1 MENQLLTLKNNEL
14 TVQINP
20 KGAELTHV
28 IDAENK
34 FDFIWNGS
42 EWPKHA
48 PILFPA
54 IGRSTD
60 DEYLLDQKSYPM
72 QQHGFASDYSFEI
85 IEQKD
90 DQLSLLFKDN
100 EETYQ
105 SYPFHFEFKV
115 TYQLVSKKLK
125 IQFDI
130 KNLSV
135 KSLTF
140 ALGFHPA
147 FNLSGTFEDYQLAF
161 ETQDTS
167 LKQFEI
173 VKNPFPYRSGKIKE
187 LTKSVSNFQLERK
200 FFEKGLVIFDNKIE
214 QVKLFSQSS
223 DYQLTMKMADFPYLC
238 LWTKEDENLSYLC
251 IEPFQ
256 GLPDIVNRKQELLQ
270 KEGNISLKANESKT
284 YEVELNFNR
293 K

>member
-1 MENQLLTLKNNEL
+1 M
-14 TVQINP
+14 
-20 KGAELTHV
+20 

-54 IGRSTD
+54 IGRPTD

-115 TYQLVSKKLK
+115 TY
-125 IQFDI
+125 
-130 KNLSV
+130 
-135 KSLTF
+135 
-140 ALGFHPA
+140 
-147 FNLSGTFEDYQLAF
+147 
-161 ETQDTS
+161 
-167 LKQFEI
+167 
-173 VKNPFPYRSGKIKE
+173 
-187 LTKSVSNFQLERK
+187 
-200 FFEKGLVIFDNKIE
+200 
-214 QVKLFSQSS
+214 
-223 DYQLTMKMADFPYLC
+223 
-238 LWTKEDENLSYLC
+238 
-251 IEPFQ
+251 
-256 GLPDIVNRKQELLQ
+256 
-270 KEGNISLKANESKT
+270 
-284 YEVELNFNR
+284 
-293 K
+293 

>member
-28 IDAENK
+28 IENKNK

-60 DEYLLDQKSYPM
+60 DEYLL
-72 QQHGFASDYSFEI
+72 
-85 IEQKD
+85 
-90 DQLSLLFKDN
+90 N
-100 EETYQ
+100 
-105 SYPFHFEFKV
+105 
-115 TYQLVSKKLK
+115 LK
-125 IQFDI
+125 IQFEI

-135 KSLTF
+135 KKLTF

-147 FNLSGTFEDYQLAF
+147 FNLSANFEDYQISF
-161 ETQDTS
+161 ETKDKT

-173 VKNPFPYRSGKIKE
+173 VKNPFPYRSGKIIEINKA
-187 LTKSVSNFQLERK
+187 VSNF
-200 FFEKGLVIFDNKIE
+200 
-214 QVKLFSQSS
+214 
-223 DYQLTMKMADFPYLC
+223 
-238 LWTKEDENLSYLC
+238 
-251 IEPFQ
+251 
-256 GLPDIVNRKQELLQ
+256 
-270 KEGNISLKANESKT
+270 
-284 YEVELNFNR
+284 
-293 K
+293 

>member
-28 IDAENK
+28 IENKNK

-60 DEYLLDQKSYPM
+60 DEYLLDQKIYPM
-72 QQHGFASDYSFEI
+72 QQHGFASDYFFEI
-85 IEQKD
+85 IDQKE
-90 DQLSLLFKDN
+90 DQVSLSLKDN
-100 EETYQ
+100 KETYQ
-105 SYPFHFEFKV
+105 SYPFQFELKV

-125 IQFDI
+125 VQFEI

-135 KSLTF
+135 KKLTF

-147 FNLSGTFEDYQLAF
+147 FNLSANFEDYQI
-161 ETQDTS
+161 
-167 LKQFEI
+167 LKL
-173 VKNPFPYRSGKIKE
+173 KI
-187 LTKSVSNFQLERK
+187 
-200 FFEKGLVIFDNKIE
+200 
-214 QVKLFSQSS
+214 
-223 DYQLTMKMADFPYLC
+223 DF
-238 LWTKEDENLSYLC
+238 
-251 IEPFQ
+251 
-256 GLPDIVNRKQELLQ
+256 
-270 KEGNISLKANESKT
+270 KT
-284 YEVELNFNR
+284 I
-293 K
+293 